1 MPRRETQLC
10 IDEYYHVYN
19 RGTNRERILFE
30 RENYRFFLKGLR
42 AYISSKT
49 ASVLAYCLMPN
60 HYHLLVRLLSSDFSE
75 TMQQFG
81 TSFTKAINKR
91 FDRAGPLF
99 QSRFKAIHVEREE
112 YLVHLSHYIHLNPV
126 VAGLVKSPADWEFSS
141 YREYAGLRD
150 GNLPSPELILSVFP
164 TRDIYRRFVETGSS
178 AANPLIRDLLLD

>member
-19 RGTNRERILFE
+19 RGTNRERIFFE

-49 ASVLAYCLMPN
+49 ASVIAYCLMPN
-60 HYHLLVRLLSSDFSE
+60 HYHLLVRLLSSSFSE
-75 TMQQFG
+75 AMQQFG
-81 TSFTKAINKR
+81 TSFTKSINRR
-91 FDRAGPLF
+91 FDRVGPLF

-112 YLVHLSHYIHLNPV
+112 YLVHLSRYIHLNPV

-141 YREYAGLRD
+141 YREYVGLRD
-150 GNLPSPELILSVFP
+150 GNLPSPDLVLSIFP
-164 TRDIYRRFVETGSS
+164 TRDAYRRFVEFGSN
-178 AANPLIRDLLLD
+178 AAHASIEKLLVD